1 MITVCCDLDDD
12 VIKYPKFEMAAVKQI
27 THRTKLVPWVKGPD
41 LRQYYIYC
49 IYRERDRENRI
60 VVIGTKKGIGRIQ
73 YINSNYISFAS

>member
-41 LRQYYIYC
+41 LRQYYIY
-49 IYRERDRENRI
+49 IER
-60 VVIGTKKGIGRIQ
+60 
-73 YINSNYISFAS
+73 